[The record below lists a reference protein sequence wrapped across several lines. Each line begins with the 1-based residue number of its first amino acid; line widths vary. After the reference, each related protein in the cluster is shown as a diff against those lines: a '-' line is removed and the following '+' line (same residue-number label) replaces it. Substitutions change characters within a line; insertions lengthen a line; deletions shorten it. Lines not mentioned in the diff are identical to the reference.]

1 MFGPAAAAHESLVNA
16 SPSSSP
22 SSPAA
27 GDRIGRFIVVDALGQ
42 GAMGVVV
49 RAFDPR
55 LERLLA
61 IKLVAAER
69 SERVGLARERL
80 IAEARA
86 LARLSHPNV
95 VAVYEVDVHEGRDY
109 VAMELIDGI
118 DLQRWL
124 RERQRPWREVTR
136 VFAAAAEGLDAVH
149 RAGLVHRDVKPA
161 NILIGHDGHV
171 RVGDFG
177 IARRVDTGSPGDPE
191 TGTTD
196 SVPTAQGLTEDGRVV
211 GTPQYMAPEQHAGD
225 AVGPAADQYALCVS
239 LFEALWG
246 RPPFLVP
253 AVSLPLA
260 KQTPPSAPPHRGV
273 PKWLFRIVAR
283 GLHADPAQRH
293 ASCRALAVALAGDPR
308 GRRAALGVA
317 GVAVAAVVVAA
328 PWLHRDPVCE
338 GGRTQLAE
346 LWNPAMRASL
356 QQSLDASGRPYAKT
370 LGADVSARL
379 DDYGARWAAMYTEAC
394 EATRVRGEQSEA
406 LLDRRMICLAR
417 RRDRLSATLE
427 LLTEGGDDT
436 IDAAFTLVGRL
447 PALAPCAD
455 LAALEAS
462 IAPPDDPSIRAEV
475 AEVRSAVARTRATYD
490 AGRYAEA
497 LSLAEELVTRARG
510 LGYEP
515 LLAEALVARGDVLL
529 VLGRVDDARNDL
541 QEATWSAVGIGHDL
555 VAVDAATSMVWLE
568 SESVRDSVAAQRW
581 VEILRAELRRSGD
594 APATAARA
602 ANAIGVSMSNAGRW
616 DEALVEYER
625 GLSNIAGD
633 PAEAYTAFTLRVNI
647 ANVYSA
653 RGDGP
658 RAREIYEREL
668 EGLEAMIGRDHP
680 TVNILRRLLS
690 DVLSE
695 GGELQRAHELGEAAL
710 ASLQRVHGEHGVDV
724 AATLVSLALT
734 AGRAGHDDEALARY
748 RRARDLFEEVGNL
761 PGLAMTLGN
770 IGSIEIDRGAYD
782 AADVALDRA
791 LAILRELHVG
801 DHPDLVFPLVN
812 KAQILQ
818 AQGRLSEAE
827 AMAAEAERIATATL
841 DPLAH
846 ERIVAKGIHQVV
858 LADAGRKDESLDLA
872 REVLDLATRSSDIRV
887 ATRPLASLRLADLLT
902 DSGRP
907 DEALALVDEALAL
920 LGTAVEHELT
930 VDLSVARAE
939 ALHGLGRETEA
950 RTVARGALA
959 EASRLALPDAR
970 RRASALLDALPK

>member
-1 MFGPAAAAHESLVNA
+1 
-16 SPSSSP
+16 
-22 SSPAA
+22 
-27 GDRIGRFIVVDALGQ
+27 
-42 GAMGVVV
+42 MGVVV

-61 IKLVAAER
+61 IKLVNASC

-161 NILIGHDGHV
+161 NILIGRDGHV

-177 IARRVDTGSPGDPE
+177 IARRVGTGSPDDPH

-196 SVPTAQGLTEDGRVV
+196 SVPTAPGLTEDGRVV
-211 GTPQYMAPEQHAGD
+211 GTPQYMAPEQHAAA

-253 AVSLPLA
+253 AASLPFA
-260 KQTPPSAPPHRGV
+260 KQTPPTAPPHRGI
-273 PKWLFRIVAR
+273 PRWLFRVVAR
-283 GLHADPAQRH
+283 GMHPDPAQRH
-293 ASCRALAVALAGDPR
+293 ASCQALAAALVDDSR
-308 GRRAALGVA
+308 RRRAAFGVA
-317 GVAVAAVVVAA
+317 GAAVVAVLIAG
-328 PWLHRDPVCE
+328 PWLDRDPVCE

-346 LWNPAMRASL
+346 LWNPGTRASL
-356 QQSLDASGRPYAKT
+356 QRALDTSGRPYSKT
-370 LGADVSARL
+370 VGADVSARL
-379 DDYGARWAAMYTEAC
+379 EDYGTRWAAMYTEAC

-427 LLTEGGDDT
+427 LLADGGDDT

-475 AEVRSAVARTRATYD
+475 ADARSAVARARATYD

-497 LSLAEELVTRARG
+497 LSLAEGLLTRARG

-515 LLAEALVARGDVLL
+515 LVAEALLVRGDALL
-529 VLGRVDDARNDL
+529 VQGRVEDARIDL
-541 QEATWSAVGIGHDL
+541 EEATWSAIGTGHDL

-581 VEILRAELRRSGD
+581 VDIVRAELRRSGD
-594 APATAARA
+594 APATSARA
-602 ANAIGVSMSNAGRW
+602 ANAIGVSMANAGRW
-616 DEALVEYER
+616 DDALAEYER
-625 GLSNIAGD
+625 GLSRIAAD
-633 PAEAYTAFTLRVNI
+633 PTEAYTAFTLRVNI

-658 RAREIYEREL
+658 RAREIYEHEL
-668 EGLEAMIGRDHP
+668 EGFEAMLGRDHP

-695 GGELQRAHELGEAAL
+695 SGELERARELGEAAL
-710 ASLQRVHGEHGVDV
+710 GSLQRVHGEHGVDV
-724 AATLVSLALT
+724 AGTLVSLALT
-734 AGRAGHDDEALARY
+734 EGRAGHDDEALALY
-748 RRARDLFEEVGNL
+748 RRARDLFEEVGSL

-791 LAILRELHVG
+791 LTILHELHAG

-812 KAQILQ
+812 KAQILE
-818 AQGRLSEAE
+818 AQGRFSEAE
-827 AMAAEAERIATATL
+827 AKAAEAERIATATL
-841 DPLAH
+841 DALAH

-858 LADAGRKDESLDLA
+858 LAAAGRRDESLALA
-872 REVLDLATRSSDIRV
+872 LEVLDLATRSGDIRV
-887 ATRPLASLRLADLLT
+887 STRPLARLRLADLLT

-920 LGTAVEHELT
+920 LGTTVEQELG

-939 ALHGLGRETEA
+939 ALHGLGRDSEA

-959 EASRLALPDAR
+959 QAGRLALPEAR
-970 RRASALLDALPK
+970 RRASALLDVLPP